1 MAYGWIAFPSK
12 AAVPIVVEPLSPLDG
27 RDRVKRRRDRTAQA
41 SPAPWQRRRSF
52 MKSTRAD
59 CGAFPENAHHWT
71 MDILRRRIAEEFSN
85 SSKVLLDESLRCVI
99 KLHEHGYLKM
109 VFDLVPSSKWS
120 PPEATRH

>member
-1 MAYGWIAFPSK
+1 
-12 AAVPIVVEPLSPLDG
+12 
-27 RDRVKRRRDRTAQA
+27 
-41 SPAPWQRRRSF
+41 

-59 CGAFPENAHHWT
+59 CGAFPENAHRII
-71 MDILRRRIAEEFSN
+71 DVLRRRIAEEFSN
-85 SSKVLLDESLRCVI
+85 SSKVPLDESLRCVI